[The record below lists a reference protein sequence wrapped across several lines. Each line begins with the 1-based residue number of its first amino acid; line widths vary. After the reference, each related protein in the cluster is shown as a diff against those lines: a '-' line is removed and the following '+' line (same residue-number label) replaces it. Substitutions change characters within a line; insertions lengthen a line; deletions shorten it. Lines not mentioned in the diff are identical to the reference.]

1 MWRIE
6 KVNSAD
12 EQHTPVNAKAA
23 LIDPGSMTVLWM
35 NESASQIFSDR
46 DSGALPGVPIEQVIP
61 MAKTLGVPEALRAV
75 ANTGV
80 AQHLQVN
87 VVSTSKG
94 SMAIVASIYRLP
106 DGKLLML
113 MDHDWHARRRTM
125 GGGASRRSGGRAS

>member
-1 MWRIE
+1 M
-6 KVNSAD
+6 KSAD

-35 NESASQIFSDR
+35 NESASQVFSDR
-46 DSGALPGVPIEQVIP
+46 ESDSVPGLSIDQAIP
-61 MAKTLGVPEALRAV
+61 MANTLGVPEALRAV

-80 AQHLQVN
+80 AQHLRVN
-87 VVSTSKG
+87 VVSTSRG

-113 MDHDWHARRRTM
+113 MDHDWHVRHKTT
-125 GGGASRRSGGRAS
+125 GGSASRRPGSRAS